1 MQPSFA
7 ASPYGTATR
16 WVLVAITVGI
26 VLAALWYVRGILM
39 LTLASII
46 LVILFTMPA
55 RWLIRWG
62 LKRNAAILVSL
73 VLIVAVI
80 MLLFAVS
87 VNSLVDQFTTLATDT
102 IPAGIRELTQ
112 RWEEGTIQQ
121 QFPFLQQIDVG
132 QAIASASDQIT
143 TAIGQLGASVLP
155 VIGGVASTILSFL
168 IIVFMSLYFLA
179 DPSMHQEGMI
189 RLFPL
194 WYRDRMRFIVTRM
207 DSTLRGWLR
216 ATLASM
222 LFVGVATGIL
232 LGVMGIEQA
241 AALGVIAGLLSF
253 VPNFGP
259 IIALIPSIAAAI
271 VQTPDNVLWIVL
283 IIYGVSFI
291 QSQIVA
297 PMLVAD
303 SINLPAVLI
312 LLGQIVAG
320 AFLGFLGIM
329 LAVPIT
335 AIIMVLVQEIYIK
348 DVLGDKP
355 LVIEGTV
362 RTESLPEHG
371 RDRKQF
377 EGNSN
382 FVG

>member
-1 MQPSFA
+1 MQPTFA
-7 ASPYGTATR
+7 TSPYASATR
-16 WVLVAITVGI
+16 WVLVALTVGI
-26 VLAALWYVRGILM
+26 VLFALWYVRGILM

-46 LVILFTMPA
+46 LVTLFTIPA
-55 RWLIRWG
+55 RRLMRWG
-62 LKRNAAILVSL
+62 MKRNVAILVSL
-73 VLIVAVI
+73 FLIVGVI
-80 MLLFAVS
+80 MLLFTVS
-87 VNSLVDQFTTLATDT
+87 VNSLVDQFTTLATET
-102 IPAGIRELTQ
+102 VPAGIRALTE

-155 VIGGVASTILSFL
+155 VIGGVASTLLSFL
-168 IIVFMSLYFLA
+168 IIIFLSLYFLA
-179 DPSMHQEGMI
+179 DPTAHQEGMI

-194 WYRDRMRFIVTRM
+194 WYRDRMRYIIERL
-207 DSTLRGWLR
+207 DGTLRGWLR

-222 LFVGVATGIL
+222 LFVGIATGVL
-232 LGVMGIEQA
+232 LGLIGIEQA

-271 VQTPDNVLWIVL
+271 VQTPDNVLWVIV

-291 QSQIVA
+291 QSQFVA
-297 PMLVAD
+297 PMLIAD

-348 DVLGDKP
+348 DVLGDSP
-355 LVIEGTV
+355 VVIEGSV
-362 RTESLPEHG
+362 RIDPLPEMASE
-371 RDRKQF
+371 RK
-377 EGNSN
+377 
-382 FVG
+382 

>member
-1 MQPSFA
+1 MQPTFSS
-7 ASPYGTATR
+7 SPYGTATR
-16 WVLVAITVGI
+16 WVLVAVAVGI

-46 LVILFTMPA
+46 LVTLFTMPA
-55 RWLIRWG
+55 RLFIRWG
-62 LKRNAAILVSL
+62 LQRNVAIIMSL
-73 VLIVAVI
+73 VLIVGVI

-87 VNSLVDQFTTLATDT
+87 VNSLVDQFTTLATET
-102 IPAGIRELTQ
+102 VPAGIRELTQ

-121 QFPFLQQIDVG
+121 QFPFLQQIDVA
-132 QAIASASDQIT
+132 QAITSASDQIT

-155 VIGGVASTILSFL
+155 VIGGVASTLLSFL

-179 DPSMHQEGMI
+179 DPKAHQEGFI
-189 RLFPL
+189 RLFPI
-194 WYRDRMRFIVTRM
+194 WYRDRMRHIFGRL
-207 DSTLRGWLR
+207 DETLRGWLR

-232 LGVMGIEQA
+232 LALMGIEQA

-259 IIALIPSIAAAI
+259 IIALIPSIAAAV

-283 IIYGVSFI
+283 IIYGVSFV

-335 AIIMVLVQEIYIK
+335 AIIMVMVQEIYIK

-355 LVIEGTV
+355 LVIEGSV
-362 RTESLPEHG
+362 RPEALV
-371 RDRKQF
+371 
-377 EGNSN
+377 EGGQGAALR
-382 FVG
+382 VKGGGG

>member
-1 MQPSFA
+1 
-7 ASPYGTATR
+7 
-16 WVLVAITVGI
+16 
-26 VLAALWYVRGILM
+26 
-39 LTLASII
+39 
-46 LVILFTMPA
+46 
-55 RWLIRWG
+55 
-62 LKRNAAILVSL
+62 
-73 VLIVAVI
+73 
-80 MLLFAVS
+80 
-87 VNSLVDQFTTLATDT
+87 
-102 IPAGIRELTQ
+102 
-112 RWEEGTIQQ
+112 
-121 QFPFLQQIDVG
+121 VG

-155 VIGGVASTILSFL
+155 VIGGVASTLLSFL
-168 IIVFMSLYFLA
+168 IIIFLSLYFLD
-179 DPSMHQEGMI
+179 DPTAHQEGMI

-194 WYRDRMRFIVTRM
+194 WYRDRMRYIIERL
-207 DSTLRGWLR
+207 DGTLRGWLR

-222 LFVGVATGIL
+222 LFVGIATGVL
-232 LGVMGIEQA
+232 LGLIGIEQA

-271 VQTPDNVLWIVL
+271 VQTPDNVLWVIV

-291 QSQIVA
+291 QSQFVA
-297 PMLVAD
+297 PMLIAD

-348 DVLGDKP
+348 DVLGDSP
-355 LVIEGTV
+355 VVIEGSV
-362 RTESLPEHG
+362 RIDPLPEMASE
-371 RDRKQF
+371 RK
-377 EGNSN
+377 
-382 FVG
+382 